1 MRSCEKAMVSGG
13 FISPAAGSINVVS
26 SLVKNKRVPHK
37 TFLKKK
43 NWLLNKEVLLHGFK
57 INPRMIITQKRF

>member
-1 MRSCEKAMVSGG
+1 MRSCEKAVVSGG

-37 TFLKKK
+37 PSWKKRIGFLIKKYYYMDLK
-43 NWLLNKEVLLHGFK
+43 Q
-57 INPRMIITQKRF
+57 TQEW

>member
-1 MRSCEKAMVSGG
+1 MVSGG

-37 TFLKKK
+37 TLKKK
-43 NWLLNKEVLLHGFK
+43 IGFLIK
-57 INPRMIITQKRF
+57 KYCYMDLK